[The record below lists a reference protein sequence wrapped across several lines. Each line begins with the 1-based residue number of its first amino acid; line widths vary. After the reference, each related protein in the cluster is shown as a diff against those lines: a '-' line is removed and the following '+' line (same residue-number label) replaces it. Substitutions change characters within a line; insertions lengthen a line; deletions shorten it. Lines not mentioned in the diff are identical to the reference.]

1 MQQEKELR
9 MTDQRKDELDETIVD
24 LGFKS
29 FMAQPTHKKL
39 ISMVPGVEGQ
49 PELLMTL
56 LRSAY
61 DQGAAIGQIALTLA
75 VIDARHKL

>member
-9 MTDQRKDELDETIVD
+9 MTDQRKAELAETID

-29 FMAQPTHKKL
+29 FMAQPTHKML
-39 ISMVPGVEGQ
+39 ISMVPSVEGQ